1 MTVAELIDLLRT
13 QDPLVE
19 VKVVLPEE
27 LIFPSNGAI
36 LEVTNAVRVLPH
48 TGRRQVHI
56 VTTY

>member
-19 VKVVLPEE
+19 VKVVLPLEITSYPE
-27 LIFPSNGAI
+27 NHL

-48 TGRRQVHI
+48 AGRRQVHL
-56 VTTY
+56 VTTE